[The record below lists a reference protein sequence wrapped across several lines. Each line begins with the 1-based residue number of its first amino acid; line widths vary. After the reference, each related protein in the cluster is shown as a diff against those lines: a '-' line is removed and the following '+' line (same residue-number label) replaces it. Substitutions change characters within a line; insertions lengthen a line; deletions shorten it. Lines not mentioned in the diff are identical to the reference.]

1 MDLCSL
7 CDEGLPEKHR
17 INIRD
22 KHLVFSVNF
31 DIRWNDWLV
40 LLAEIDIII
49 MDVTDKIEQR
59 VVQWNY
65 GITANMVKGKEEGD
79 RDCNAWL
86 EKMCIVTIWLKS

>member
-1 MDLCSL
+1 M
-7 CDEGLPEKHR
+7 
-17 INIRD
+17 
-22 KHLVFSVNF
+22 
-31 DIRWNDWLV
+31 

-86 EKMCIVTIWLKS
+86 EKMCIVTI